1 MEIGGLIRR
10 FGASQ
15 EIEIGGLLGDY
26 IWSPREI
33 GGPSR
38 DWGPLR
44 RLGASQKIGGLS
56 GLGAS
61 KDYGP
66 LRRLEASQAFG
77 GLSRYYGPLGRL
89 GASGDYEHFEVFV
102 NINMASNF
110 YHSMVP
116 QPTFV
121 PPAQNSVMPEVSKEK
136 KKRTRNPENWK
147 KEKRKRAILSG
158 QPYVNTKG
166 ELVGPRAIGPD
177 CNCKNKCFIAVN
189 TDNRNAIFNGYYSLN
204 RNVSETIEHF
214 LLQCPRFH
222 SHRVVLRSQLLTL
235 NVATCDLPTLLAAAG
250 VHPSW
255 QHAVIRLTCAFLRK
269 TDVFLVLCS
278 KGPPPPL
285 THTNRERSAGLLL
298 VLAFQGLNSSA
309 YILCIFSASYD
320 EQNAYLYGLIRRH
333 DIQRKRKPVSERRTC
348 SYKYYVRIKG
358 KEIQVCKKAFA
369 NIHGISD
376 KKIRTLCIKHEQNIL
391 FPRDNRGRHRNRP
404 KKVTPELVTLI
415 KHHILKM
422 LSGPNGS
429 DYIKTEKNQGP
440 DVNISKLHKNFL
452 QQYEP
457 EAVDVETDKVIKD
470 YDAKVKSWL
479 YFKVFHEEF
488 KSMDFNTVKRKLS
501 DLRKSLEASGAIPP
515 TKKKTPKPRSR
526 QRAQEAQNN
535 RNVPNNLTEA
545 PVQTLGMAMSTAPA
559 TQMTGY
565 MGGQQPHALP
575 PNLQLSVLGLPH
587 TGAPFNPGTGQQP
600 QQQPLNLQTGGNGG
614 GQGGEQPQALPLNL
628 HSMGGHMPSYYLSL
642 GHMSNLI
649 SLPVSSGGG
658 MQSASTQ
665 TANFTAQHN
674 MQQFIPAHTVGAQ
687 TEGGPGGQPHVLQGG
702 VGVPYT
708 GPQHNPN
715 MY

>member
-1 MEIGGLIRR
+1 
-10 FGASQ
+10 
-15 EIEIGGLLGDY
+15 
-26 IWSPREI
+26 
-33 GGPSR
+33 
-38 DWGPLR
+38 
-44 RLGASQKIGGLS
+44 
-56 GLGAS
+56 
-61 KDYGP
+61 
-66 LRRLEASQAFG
+66 
-77 GLSRYYGPLGRL
+77 
-89 GASGDYEHFEVFV
+89 
-102 NINMASNF
+102 MASNF
-110 YHSMVP
+110 YHSMVQ

-121 PPAQNSVMPEVSKEK
+121 PPAQNSVLPEAPKEK

-177 CNCKNKCFIAVN
+177 CNCKNKCFTAVN
-189 TDNRNAIFNGYYSLN
+189 DENRNAIFNGYYSLN
-204 RNVSETIEHF
+204 
-214 LLQCPRFH
+214 
-222 SHRVVLRSQLLTL
+222 
-235 NVATCDLPTLLAAAG
+235 
-250 VHPSW
+250 
-255 QHAVIRLTCAFLRK
+255 
-269 TDVFLVLCS
+269 
-278 KGPPPPL
+278 
-285 THTNRERSAGLLL
+285 
-298 VLAFQGLNSSA
+298 
-309 YILCIFSASYD
+309 SYD

-429 DYIKTEKNQGP
+429 DYIKTDKNQGP

-457 EAVDVETDKVIKD
+457 EAIDMETDKVIKD

-501 DLRKSLEASGAIPP
+501 DLRKSLEASGAIQT
-515 TKKKTPKPRSR
+515 TKKKTPKQSRSR
-526 QRAQEAQNN
+526 QRSQEVQNT
-535 RNVPNNLTEA
+535 RNTPANLTEA
-545 PVQTLGMAMSTAPA
+545 PVQTLGVTMSAAPG

-565 MGGQQPHALP
+565 MGSQQPHALP
-575 PNLQLSVLGLPH
+575 PNLQLSVLGLQH
-587 TGAPFNPGTGQQP
+587 TGAPFNPTSVQQP
-600 QQQPLNLQTGGNGG
+600 QQQPLNLQTGGNGS

-628 HSMGGHMPSYYLSL
+628 HSMGGHVPSYYLSL

-658 MQSASTQ
+658 IQSANSQ

-674 MQQFIPAHTVGAQ
+674 MQPFIPAHTVSAQ
-687 TEGGPGGQPHVLQGG
+687 AESGPGGGQPHVIQGG
-702 VGVPYT
+702 VGVTYT